1 MPVHDQGQI
10 QKIKEESVINSQQDI
25 IDEQPVLAEENG
37 QLPPME
43 MVEDRL
49 DTADPLYL
57 SKLEDKSQQ
66 IIDGEIIAASRLIK
80 GERGALRTVTA
91 QKREAFNKNLQDSRF
106 AQSILSSIKMK
117 KQSPAAGRKEFT
129 GKSQGH

>member
-37 QLPPME
+37 QIPPME

-80 GERGALRTVTA
+80 GERG
-91 QKREAFNKNLQDSRF
+91 
-106 AQSILSSIKMK
+106 SSHCDC
-117 KQSPAAGRKEFT
+117 PKER
-129 GKSQGH
+129 GL